1 MELSYPAPDVI
12 APASSQKQAAT
23 VILLH
28 GLGDTSAGWKPLG
41 MQMRE
46 ALPHVKWIFPTA
58 PMVRQHGVYA
68 CGPMPLLFTQH
79 ISDSHAVDLLFHRR
93 SFVSRNEC

>member
-1 MELSYPAPDVI
+1 MDIEYPTPDII
-12 APASSQKQAAT
+12 APISYQNQAAA

-41 MQMRE
+41 MQMQG

-58 PMVRQHGVYA
+58 PMVCHNKSGMGWIWV
-68 CGPMPLLFTQH
+68 L
-79 ISDSHAVDLLFHRR
+79 
-93 SFVSRNEC
+93 